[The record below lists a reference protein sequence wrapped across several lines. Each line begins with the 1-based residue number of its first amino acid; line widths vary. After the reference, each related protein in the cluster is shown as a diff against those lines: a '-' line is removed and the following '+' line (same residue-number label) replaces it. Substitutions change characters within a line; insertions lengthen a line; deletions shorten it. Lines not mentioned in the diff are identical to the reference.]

1 LLLLLLLVVVAVV
14 AVVVVV
20 AAAAVVAALA
30 PAVVGLRKSQYPI
43 KLTMAK
49 TMAVQLLVASSS
61 IITSSAA
68 EVGILWI
75 MESE

>member
-1 LLLLLLLVVVAVV
+1 
-14 AVVVVV
+14 
-20 AAAAVVAALA
+20 
-30 PAVVGLRKSQYPI
+30 
-43 KLTMAK
+43 MAK